1 MSLDSASSQQKAPAH
16 TPTSSPQVIGTRWAV
31 AAGHALA
38 SEAGARVLA
47 AGGNA
52 VDAGVAA
59 GLTLRAVPPHLVS
72 GARGAPILLHLART
86 RATLP
91 VSGGRALSRASW
103 RLDF

>member
-47 AGGNA
+47 AGGKA
-52 VDAGVAA
+52 IDAGGAARLTPGVVHPHMGSVAGVAP
-59 GLTLRAVPPHLVS
+59 L
-72 GARGAPILLHLART
+72 LLHLPRN
-86 RATLP
+86 RETLP
-91 VSGGRALSRASW
+91 VSGAGPHPRAFSGAQ
-103 RLDF
+103 F